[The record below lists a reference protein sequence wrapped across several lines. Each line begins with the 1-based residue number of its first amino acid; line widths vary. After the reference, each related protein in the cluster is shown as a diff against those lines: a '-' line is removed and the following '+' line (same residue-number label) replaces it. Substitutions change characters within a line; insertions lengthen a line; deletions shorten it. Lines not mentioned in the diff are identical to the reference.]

1 MSYVLSGTR
10 EPVRDNKAFNGQR
23 VAAAA
28 ARLGHT
34 LDPKQFGAGAL
45 LNSKGE
51 LNASS
56 QRDLMRLLGTLALA
70 SSTGEVVQEEALI
83 TPDHAAAIASAV
95 ADKTG
100 QEWLTLGE
108 IVGTQVVETMGRAGF
123 TRRILQFNPVAKGDI
138 AKVRVRVRDVVAVT
152 STTDPNT
159 PAAQVRQNVVFP
171 QWFDIICNILIE
183 DAEINQ
189 DSGDLLDDRYNDGLE
204 QMMVV
209 EDRAFINAA
218 NKAASIYNP
227 LFVFPTLTP
236 STWQAMKIQL
246 ESYANTPVANA
257 VMSYDLW
264 NDVTTDPEFV
274 SWFSEIEK
282 HEISFEG
289 NLGKIAGVEII
300 TDGFRHQKLQV
311 LQPGQLYFFAAPQVT
326 GVVSQLGELFVRSID
341 RYSQNEPK
349 RGWYF
354 FQQEALALPNAHAI
368 VRGQRS

>member
-1 MSYVLSGTR
+1 MSYVLANTR
-10 EPVRDNKAFNGQR
+10 EPVRDNKAFSGTR

-28 ARLGHT
+28 ARLGHNISANQ
-34 LDPKQFGAGAL
+34 LPAGAL
-45 LNSKGE
+45 LDKNGQ

-56 QRDLMRLLGTLALA
+56 QKDLMRLLGTLALA
-70 SSTGEVVQEEALI
+70 ASTGEVVHEDTLPAA
-83 TPDHAAAIASAV
+83 DHRAAIASAI
-95 ADKTG
+95 ADKSG
-100 QEWLTLGE
+100 QEWMTLGE
-108 IVGTQVVETMGRAGF
+108 IIGTQVVETMGRAGF

-138 AKVRVRVRDVVAVT
+138 ARIRVRVRDVIAVT

-159 PAAQVRQNVVFP
+159 PAAQVRQNVVYP
-171 QWFDIICNILIE
+171 QWFDIIANILIE

-209 EDRAFINAA
+209 EDRAFIAAA

-246 ESYANTPVANA
+246 ESYANTPVANC

-289 NLGKIAGVEII
+289 NLGKIAGIEVI
-300 TDGFRHQKLQV
+300 TDGFRHDKLQV
-311 LQPGQLYFFAAPQVT
+311 LKPGQIYFFAAPNVT
-326 GVVSQLGELFVRSID
+326 GVVSQLGELNVRSID
-341 RYSQNEPK
+341 QYAQGIPK

-354 FQQEALALPNAHAI
+354 FQQESIALPNAHAI
-368 VRGQRS
+368 VRGQKS